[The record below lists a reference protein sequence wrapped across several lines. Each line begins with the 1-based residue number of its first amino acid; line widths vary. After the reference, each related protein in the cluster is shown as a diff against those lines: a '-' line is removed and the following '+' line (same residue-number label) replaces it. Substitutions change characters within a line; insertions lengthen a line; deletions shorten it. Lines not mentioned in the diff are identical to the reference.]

1 MLKLIKTLVLK
12 NAAKLSIGSMVA
24 SIGNNMADVN
34 VISSV
39 FTNVKVKF

>member
-1 MLKLIKTLVLK
+1 MLKLIKSLVLK
-12 NAAKLSIGSMVA
+12 NAALSIVLMVA
-24 SIGNNMADVN
+24 SIGNSMADVN